1 MAANRAQSICGII
14 LVIVIIIP
22 MKTIRKERFVRF
34 LDFHLWLK
42 TDGEE
47 QDLGP
52 IEAKKGGLTRAQ
64 KIKAVAGKGEWIK
77 I

>member
-1 MAANRAQSICGII
+1 
-14 LVIVIIIP
+14 